1 MPRLTPQHYR
11 TLVRVFEKEGFSIV
25 RQEGSHIVMTK
36 PGIIRPLVIPTYKNV
51 GEDIIMSLLRSAK
64 MPRDRFI
71 SLLKK

>member
-1 MPRLTPQHYR
+1 
-11 TLVRVFEKEGFSIV
+11 
-25 RQEGSHIVMTK
+25 MTK